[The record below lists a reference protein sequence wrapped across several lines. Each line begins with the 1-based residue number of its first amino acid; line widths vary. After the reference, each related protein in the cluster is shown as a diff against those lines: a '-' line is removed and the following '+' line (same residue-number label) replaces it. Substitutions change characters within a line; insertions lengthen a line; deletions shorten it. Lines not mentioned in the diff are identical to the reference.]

1 MENTF
6 GMTEVCTKENG
17 TRIKLMEKESMSGQ
31 MVENTMVNGEII
43 TCMEEVSIPGKTEE
57 CMRVTMKMIVNM
69 DMEYTL
75 GMTVNN
81 MKAGGRTENN
91 TEKVFIEKMAAT
103 DVVSGKMEKELN
115 G

>member
-1 MENTF
+1 
-6 GMTEVCTKENG
+6 
-17 TRIKLMEKESMSGQ
+17 
-31 MVENTMVNGEII
+31 
-43 TCMEEVSIPGKTEE
+43 
-57 CMRVTMKMIVNM
+57 MKMIVNM

-91 TEKVFIEKMAAT
+91 TEKVFIEKMAVT

>member
-1 MENTF
+1 
-6 GMTEVCTKENG
+6 MTEVCTKENG

-31 MVENTMVNGEII
+31 MVESTMASGEII
-43 TCMEEVSIPGKTEE
+43 TCTEEVSTPGKMEE
-57 CMRVTMKMIVNM
+57 CTRVTMKMIANT
-69 DMEYTL
+69 DMAYTP

-81 MKAGGRTENN
+81 MKDGGRTENN
-91 TEKVFIEKMAAT
+91 TEKEFIEKTAVT